1 MARQWRWFLDT
12 GKDYKHEIKVDWHNH
27 HGTIWWNET
36 CAMVLETFGL
46 PGNKYIYTPHYDYMT
61 FEFKDERDAFMCK
74 LLLSDRI

>member
-1 MARQWRWFLDT
+1 MDFR
-12 GKDYKHEIKVDWHNH
+12 KDYQHKIKINWTDEQ
-27 HGTIWWNET
+27 GTIWWNET

-46 PGNKYIYTPHYDYMT
+46 PGEKYIYKPYINYML

>member
-1 MARQWRWFLDT
+1 MDFR
-12 GKDYKHEIKVDWHNH
+12 KDYQHKIKINWTNEQ
-27 HGTIWWNET
+27 GTIWWNET

-46 PGNKYIYTPHYDYMT
+46 PGEKYIYKPYINYML

>member
-1 MARQWRWFLDT
+1 MDFR
-12 GKDYKHEIKVDWHNH
+12 KDYQHKIKINWTDEQ
-27 HGTIWWNET
+27 GTIWWNET

-46 PGNKYIYTPHYDYMT
+46 PGEKYIYKPNINYML

>member
-1 MARQWRWFLDT
+1 MDFR
-12 GKDYKHEIKVDWHNH
+12 KDYQHKIKINWTNEQ
-27 HGTIWWNET
+27 GTIWWNET

-46 PGNKYIYTPHYDYMT
+46 PGEKYIYKPNINYML